1 VPWQDRLRE
10 AAYTGP
16 ASGTRQTFLYED
28 VSREYEARGTVWEF
42 PGVNEAYVQRT
53 GFGSRE
59 YPLRCFF
66 SGPNHDLEAT
76 AFEALLWEEGVG
88 RLEHPMYGT
97 VNVVPYGRITRR
109 DDLKSAANQ
118 TVIELTFFSTLIGVY
133 PEALP
138 NPQNEIMA
146 MLGTANAALA
156 EQFADKMDLSNAV
169 NRAAAKATTKNFL
182 QATSAALEGISKTLL
197 DVTRGFRSI
206 QQEINYGIDVLIGTP
221 ILLAEQVS
229 NMITM
234 PARALAGIESRLA
247 GYKALADQIFSSPAG
262 NPAEALVSGSSLPVR
277 RERISNDFHISDLF
291 AVNTLAGSILS
302 AAATPIDA
310 SGTAGTVARTSP
322 IAPSSGTGTPTFS
335 TKPQA
340 LLTARDITAQYEALV
355 AWRDQGFAGLGQI
368 DDVAGYQFD
377 GGASIQ
383 ALQDAVALTVGYL
396 VQSSFTLIPERRI
409 VLDRARTI
417 VDLAA
422 ELYGSVDDRLDFLIQ
437 TNDLTGSEI
446 LELPAGKAVVY
457 YRAS

>member
-1 VPWQDRLRE
+1 VPWEDRLRE

-16 ASGTRQTFLYED
+16 NGTRLTFLYED

-42 PGVNEAYVQRT
+42 PGVAEAYVQRT

-76 AFEALLWEEGVG
+76 DFEAVLLEEGIG
-88 RLEHPMYGT
+88 RLEHPMYGP
-97 VNVVPYGRITRR
+97 VNVVPFGRITRR
-109 DDLKSAANQ
+109 DDLKTAANQ
-118 TVIELTFFSTLIGVY
+118 SVIELTFFSTLVGVY
-133 PEALP
+133 PTSEA
-138 NPQNEIMA
+138 NPQNEIFDA
-146 MLGTANAALA
+146 LQVFDAAVA
-156 EQFADKMDLSNAV
+156 EQFADKMDLTNAV
-169 NRAAAKATTKNFL
+169 NRAAAKATTKNLL
-182 QATSAALEGISKTLL
+182 QATSAALEGVSDTLL
-197 DVTRGFRSI
+197 SVTRAFRSL
-206 QQEINYGIDVLIGTP
+206 QQEINDGIDVLIGTP

-247 GYKALADQIFSSPAG
+247 GYKALADQIFDSDAG
-262 NPAEALVSGSSLPVR
+262 NPARSLVSGSSLPVR
-277 RERISNDFHISDLF
+277 RERISNDFHTSDLF
-291 AVNTLAGSILS
+291 ALNTLAGSIIA

-310 SGTAGTVARTSP
+310 SGSVARSP
-322 IAPSSGTGTPTFS
+322 VAPRSGTETPTFT

-340 LLTARDITAQYEALV
+340 LRTARDIAAQLDTLV

-368 DDVAGYQFD
+368 NEVAGYQFD
-377 GGASIQ
+377 GGASQQAIQ
-383 ALQDAVALTVGYL
+383 QAVALTVGYL
-396 VQSSFTLIPERRI
+396 VQASFQLIPERRI

-422 ELYGSVDDRLDFLIQ
+422 ELYGSVDDRLDFLIE

-446 LELPAGKAVVY
+446 LELPPGKAIVY